1 MSFNLYRRLRTL
13 LPDAPLVVG
22 SVVSVT
28 ASGATVQLP
37 DGSQIAARGGALLGQ
52 KVFVRDGLIEGP
64 APSLPTVLIE
74 V

>member
-1 MSFNLYRRLRTL
+1 MSFNLYRRLRDL

-22 SVVSVT
+22 SVVAVT
-28 ASGATVQLP
+28 ASGAVVQLP
-37 DGSQIAARGGALLGQ
+37 DGSQIAARGEASLGQ
-52 KVFVRDGLIEGP
+52 KVFVRDGLIEGS